1 MMTASRENPKRKR
14 QIISPADFYTSEEE
28 KTKLNW
34 FCFEFA
40 LELEM
45 FIHRDRKLR
54 SQLWRK
60 KINDK
65 KIAGFC
71 IHYAKHMKGEV
82 LDQLSGKVPNV
93 RIGYEQIETYFPTI
107 GDLLVDRLL
116 TVTAKAWD
124 SQTDACVS
132 CPTRCISEK
141 DHMAPMFDDKYYW
154 G

>member
-1 MMTASRENPKRKR
+1 MTASRENPKRKR

-60 KINDK
+60 KI
-65 KIAGFC
+65 
-71 IHYAKHMKGEV
+71 
-82 LDQLSGKVPNV
+82 
-93 RIGYEQIETYFPTI
+93 ETYFPTI

-124 SQTDACVS
+124 SQTEA
-132 CPTRCISEK
+132 
-141 DHMAPMFDDKYYW
+141 
-154 G
+154 